1 MALLLDTHVF
11 LWFINDDPRLSPS
24 AAERIGDPAERV
36 LVSVASLW
44 EIVIKL
50 GTGKLVLDRPPVEL
64 WPESL
69 TTNHFEALLVTSEH
83 VLAISPL
90 PLYHRDPFDRL
101 LIAQSIVEKLDL
113 VSADSVFDRYPV
125 QRVW

>member
-1 MALLLDTHVF
+1 MALLLDTHAF
-11 LWFINDDPRLSPS
+11 LWFIDDDPRLSRS

-36 LVSVASLW
+36 VVSVVSLW

-50 GTGKLVLDRPPVEL
+50 GTGKLTLDRPPAEL

-69 TTNHFEALLVTSEH
+69 AANRFEALRVTAEH
-83 VLAISPL
+83 VLAVAPL

-101 LIAQSIVEKLDL
+101 LIAQAVVEKLEL
-113 VSADSVFDRYPV
+113 VSADAIFDRYPV
-125 QRVW
+125 ERVW

>member
-1 MALLLDTHVF
+1 MALLLDTHAF
-11 LWFINDDPRLSPS
+11 LWFIDADPRLSPS
-24 AAERIGDPAERV
+24 AAERIGNPAERV

-50 GTGKLVLDRPPVEL
+50 GTGKLTLDRPPAEL

-69 TTNHFEALLVTSEH
+69 TTNNFEALPVTSEH
-83 VLAISPL
+83 VLAVSPF

-101 LIAQSIVEKLDL
+101 LIAQAIVEKLHL
-113 VSADSVFDRYPV
+113 VSADAAFDRYPV